1 MPARKQP
8 PSKKPAPKKRTVKSD
23 PKEIDFLVGVN
34 AKNPKGR
41 PRNFNDP
48 DQIWKLF
55 EEYKIYCSENPRF
68 TFTASLGKIVKV
80 PHFKPLTIEGFET
93 FCYSKSLTIS
103 HYFENREGRY
113 SEFCDIV
120 TRIKREIRGDQ
131 LEGAFVGQYSSNIVA
146 RINGI
151 SEKTENINRNI
162 EVPLFPDVQEDN
174 SNK

>member
-1 MPARKQP
+1 MIKPKQT
-8 PSKKPAPKKRTVKSD
+8 KKPAPKKRTVKSD

-41 PRNFNDP
+41 PRNFKDP
-48 DQIWKLF
+48 GEIWKLF